1 MGQKAHHLGGNA
13 VIAFYEHR
21 DEHLFI
27 GEMTHFPFP
36 VHVHELAEI
45 IAVTSGRVRI
55 SINGTEYALV
65 PGDVAVI
72 FPLTPHSYDE
82 ISEDVSGLAAIFPT
96 DIIPEY
102 TSTFRSLEPEM
113 PVLRAGDA
121 GPDSASV
128 IHRLHALNM
137 EEDLPMCIAYLH
149 VLLACTLHRLSYHP
163 VYDYSDRG
171 LGHRIMRYISDHLC
185 EDITLESVSHA
196 LGISVSHLSHFFAE
210 KLHVNFR
217 QYINSNR
224 IARAR
229 LLMRDSGY
237 SLTMISDACGYSNMR
252 TFRRAF
258 VKEVGCLPSE
268 HMLALRN
275 RVSE

>member
-1 MGQKAHHLGGNA
+1 MNT
-13 VIAFYEHR
+13 FYEQR
-21 DEHLFI
+21 PERLFI
-27 GEMTHFPFP
+27 GGMTDYP
-36 VHVHELAEI
+36 VATHVHALAEVVI
-45 IAVTSGRVRI
+45 VTRG
-55 SINGTEYALV
+55 YALITIDEIQYRLK
-65 PGDVAVI
+65 PGDAAVVFPLVPHSFDQLSEDSKGVIGI
-72 FPLTPHSYDE
+72 FPP
-82 ISEDVSGLAAIFPT
+82 

-102 TSTFRSLEPEM
+102 AGTFHGLQPETPFLPAERTSLD
-113 PVLRAGDA
+113 LRFA
-121 GPDSASV
+121 V
-128 IHRLHALNM
+128 ERLGVLNM
-137 EEDLPMCIAYLH
+137 DDYLPMCIAYLH

-229 LLMRDSGY
+229 LLMRDSSY

-258 VKEVGCLPSE
+258 VREVGCLPSE